1 MRPSFTS
8 TKHNYLCKWSLIFNY
23 IDAIFIL
30 ILTVDGEMCNEDL
43 GMRDGSI
50 QTDQIFASPVSK
62 RNAPFKARPSSTGW
76 CIDKT
81 MDANP
86 WIMV

>member
-1 MRPSFTS
+1 MDTLF
-8 TKHNYLCKWSLIFNY
+8 
-23 IDAIFIL
+23 

-50 QTDQIFASPVSK
+50 QNDQILASSFSK
-62 RNAPFKARPSSTGW
+62 RNPPFLARPSSTGW

>member
-1 MRPSFTS
+1 M
-8 TKHNYLCKWSLIFNY
+8 N
-23 IDAIFIL
+23 AIF

-50 QTDQIFASPVSK
+50 QNDQIFASSFSK
-62 RNAPFKARPSSTGW
+62 RNPPFKARPSSAGW
-76 CIDKT
+76 CIDK
-81 MDANP
+81 MIDANP